1 MLASLAFD
9 MTGSYDGFMII
20 MGVIFLASAALV
32 YSTISGKPIA
42 AAAPS
47 MGEART

>member
-20 MGVIFLASAALV
+20 MGVILLASAALV

-42 AAAPS
+42 AAALS
-47 MGEART
+47 MSEART

>member
-20 MGVIFLASAALV
+20 MGVILLLSAALV
-32 YSTISGKPIA
+32 YSTVSRKPIA

-47 MGEART
+47 MREART